1 MTETDLLLQVSSLVG
16 VVVLY
21 LITKF
26 KPEGIKDIKNEILK
40 LCESISGKGGFAER
54 ITRSETILDLFK
66 ANIAEVL
73 HSPHTPDLDKVLDK
87 IIKREPLTKEE
98 LIQTK
103 ELIIKIKDDP
113 DIPIVEK
120 IGYALI
126 LADCEVN
133 IKYQK

>member
-1 MTETDLLLQVSSLVG
+1 MTETDLLLQASSLIG

-26 KPEGIKDIKNEILK
+26 KPEGIKDIKNEISK
-40 LCESISGKGGFAER
+40 LCDSISGQGGLAER

-73 HSPHTPDLDKVLDK
+73 HSPHTPELDKILDK
-87 IIKREPLTKEE
+87 IIKHESLTKEE
-98 LIQTK
+98 LLQAK
-103 ELIIKIKDDP
+103 EIIIKMKHDP
-113 DIPIVEK
+113 NISMNEK
-120 IGYALI
+120 LGYALI

-133 IKYQK
+133 IKY